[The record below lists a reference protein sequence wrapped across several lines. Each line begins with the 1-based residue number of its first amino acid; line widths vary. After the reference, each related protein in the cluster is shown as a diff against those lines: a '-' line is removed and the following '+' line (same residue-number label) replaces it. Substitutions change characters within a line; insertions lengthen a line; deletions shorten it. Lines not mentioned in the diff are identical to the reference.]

1 MRPGIRIGT
10 AFLLTALPGMAA
22 RAAPEPVVDCRK
34 AVSTPEVALCAQR
47 DFEAADA
54 KLNTA
59 YRAVFASIDKSDVPA
74 DARADW
80 RKALVEAQRRW
91 IAFRDAEC
99 TVTGFEWYGGTG
111 RSTAELGCQ
120 RELTDA
126 RTKQLRVH
134 ADPQ

>member
-1 MRPGIRIGT
+1 MRPAIRIGT
-10 AFLLTALPGMAA
+10 TLLLPALLSLPA
-22 RAAPEPVVDCRK
+22 RAAPEPDIDRRE

-54 KLNTA
+54 RLNTA
-59 YRAVFASIDKSDVPA
+59 YRAALAAIDKTDVPA

-80 RKALVEAQRRW
+80 RRALVEAQRRW

-120 RELTDA
+120 RALTEA
-126 RTKQLRVH
+126 RTKQLRAH